1 MKKLIICFLLL
12 LAPGFIFAELPLG
25 EKPTTLVIKEDLGG
39 RLNGTAWS
47 SEELMENVTT
57 IMYVD
62 PDEKDLNAH
71 VEDALK
77 ALNLPVGALKSVA
90 VINLAATWKPNWL
103 IESILEGKQEKF
115 PNTVYVKDLKGT
127 LVSNWSLLDDS
138 YDILLFDREGK
149 VLFSKDGELSEEDV
163 KQLVSL
169 VLEHVNQ

>member
-1 MKKLIICFLLL
+1 MKKIIICFLLL
-12 LAPGFIFAELPLG
+12 LAPGFIFAELPIG
-25 EKPTTLVIKEDLGG
+25 EKPSALVIDGDNGG
-39 RLNGTAWS
+39 RLDGTAWS
-47 SEELMENVTT
+47 SEELMGNITT

-90 VINLAATWKPNWL
+90 VINLAASWKPNWA

-127 LVSNWSLLDDS
+127 LVKNWGLLDDS
-138 YDILLFDREGK
+138 YDVLLIDREGK
-149 VLFSKDGELSEEDV
+149 VLFSKDGELSAEDV
-163 KQLVSL
+163 KKLTSL
-169 VLEHVNQ
+169 VLEHI